1 MILKGS
7 QRGGARQLAAH
18 LLNDRDNDHVTV
30 HELRGFASDT
40 LEGAMAEAQAV
51 AKGTRCVQP
60 VFSLSLNPPKHA
72 EMTVE
77 GLIEAADR
85 AEEALGLTDQPRAVV
100 IHEKEGRRHA
110 HVVWSRIDAQTMKA
124 INLPHYK
131 FRLRGLSKELYLEH
145 GWDLPDGHK
154 KNGWQNPLNFTL
166 AEWQQAKRLEMDPR
180 EIRQLFRSVWER
192 SDNFA
197 GLKNAL
203 EEHCYYLAKGDR
215 RGVVAINLQGEIFAL
230 ARWMGVN
237 TKSLATKIGS
247 QALENVETVHKALN
261 EKVDD
266 YVRTRLAEDKEEKR
280 AALKPLANRLATLV
294 AKQRAE
300 REQLKQKQEQR
311 WKQEA
316 AARSVRFRRGLGV
329 VMDLL
334 SGRLFAT
341 RKQNEREAYE
351 ALLRDRAQRERLFEA
366 QAREREPL
374 QAEFMKTRGTLRKA
388 RMQLLRMAALRM
400 REQRQGPSLQQ
411 SRGRER
417 GQFLQ

>member
-203 EEHCYYLAKGDR
+203 EEHGYYLAKGDR